1 MVYVKTETRTKFK
14 ERIARIL
21 LNSPD
26 GTLSKYRI
34 AKLAGCT
41 YPWVHTLIKKMDA
54 EGLVS
59 GTRVTDFG
67 ALFSWWDRWRLPFQY
82 RDYMIREPLSV
93 LRSAG
98 MEYALTTYR
107 AENKIQNYL
116 FASRTDLYIRGEDM
130 HAWHNILAR
139 AGLVGRGNM
148 RILYGDDHVFY
159 QSVRVGGLTL
169 ASVPQIILDL
179 YAEGGP
185 CVEAADM
192 LVEKVKD
199 NDLRGL

>member
-1 MVYVKTETRTKFK
+1 MKTETRTAFK
-14 ERIARIL
+14 GRIARIL

-41 YPWVHTLIKKMDA
+41 YPWVHALLKKMSA
-54 EGLVS
+54 EGLVN
-59 GTRVTDFG
+59 GTRVADFE
-67 ALFSWWDRWRLPFQY
+67 ALFSWWGRWQPPCKR
-82 RDYMIREPLSV
+82 RDYMVQEPLSV
-93 LRSAG
+93 LRGVG

-116 FASRTDLYIRGEDM
+116 FASRTDLYVRGEDM
-130 HAWHNILAR
+130 SAWHNTLAR

-148 RILYGDDHVFY
+148 RILYGDDHAFY
-159 QSVRVGGLTL
+159 KSARVDGLTL

-185 CVEAADM
+185 CTEAADM

-199 NDLRGL
+199 SAL